1 MANVFL
7 TVLGTGF
14 YSECDYIYCNQVVR
28 TKYVQEALVK
38 FLAQDWKRENGDKI
52 IILLTDDAKNKNYI
66 TKDETDVKL
75 DRILTGFDLEVEEVH
90 IEVGANEDELRQI
103 FNQIVEHTNYGDH
116 VILDITYSLRNIPI
130 QALVA
135 LNYAKVI
142 KGIEFDGIYYGA
154 FELGK
159 KQEETICITE
169 VACSCGN
176 GTVQREEYIKQ
187 VEIFN
192 LNTYIELLDWTHAI
206 NTFLQTGSAK
216 EVKNLYDNANRTLNK
231 KEDRS
236 INYLNNIVN
245 ALYNFTSCISNSRGM
260 NPISS
265 IKKLSLRSIGAAANS
280 LDKAIKELDC
290 NQEEK
295 IPLKALFHKV
305 GESIQSFV
313 EKDNLGVGLATV
325 EWCIKYDMIQ
335 QGYTAL
341 EETLK
346 TYICN
351 IYNIDDSLKK
361 NREEKAG
368 KILAC
373 LNIEKEKWIVTAEE
387 RLFIEEKVSELDIKY
402 PNLKGIVSEII
413 QKRNDINHF
422 GFQSSHSFC
431 VDELRE
437 GLDRLYKAFIKIAT
451 K

>member
-1 MANVFL
+1 MRDLNHIYL
-7 TVLGTGF
+7 QDSCLYKYDYNMNGF
-14 YSECDYIYCNQVVR
+14 KWI
-28 TKYVQEALVK
+28 
-38 FLAQDWKRENGDKI
+38 
-52 IILLTDDAKNKNYI
+52 
-66 TKDETDVKL
+66 
-75 DRILTGFDLEVEEVH
+75 
-90 IEVGANEDELRQI
+90 
-103 FNQIVEHTNYGDH
+103 
-116 VILDITYSLRNIPI
+116 
-130 QALVA
+130 
-135 LNYAKVI
+135 
-142 KGIEFDGIYYGA
+142 
-154 FELGK
+154 
-159 KQEETICITE
+159 
-169 VACSCGN
+169 
-176 GTVQREEYIKQ
+176 
-187 VEIFN
+187 
-192 LNTYIELLDWTHAI
+192 
-206 NTFLQTGSAK
+206 
-216 EVKNLYDNANRTLNK
+216 
-231 KEDRS
+231 
-236 INYLNNIVN
+236 
-245 ALYNFTSCISNSRGM
+245 
-260 NPISS
+260 
-265 IKKLSLRSIGAAANS
+265 
-280 LDKAIKELDC
+280 DC